1 MVEIVSSFPE
11 GSGAI
16 NAEVFGFLGDPEN
29 FGIVSYLYCGLHGI
43 LAVINVH
50 IIAVPQMD

>member
-11 GSGAI
+11 ESGAI

-50 IIAVPQMD
+50 IIALPQMD